1 MYLTQGLHRALQRK
15 PESIATV
22 CGGRCHTVKE
32 FGTRVAKLGGALQ
45 RLGVRDGARV
55 GVLAQNADRYYEV
68 FLGVFWA
75 GGSVNPVNI
84 RWSPAEIAYSLDD
97 CDTQIL
103 IVDEMFAS
111 MAGDLRAR
119 SKSLR
124 TVIFAGNGETP
135 QDMLCYEAILDA
147 APPVPDVHRAG
158 DDLAAVLYTGGT
170 TGFPKGVMLSQANL
184 YANALNLIAER
195 CVSEDS
201 VVLIATPMF
210 HVAGVNLTLG
220 VALAGGRHVFISAYS
235 PEAVLEAIARERV
248 TLVFL
253 VPTMIQMLLD
263 HPGAGGYDLSSLKCV
278 MYGAS
283 PISEALLERAMAALP
298 GIEFAQAY
306 GMTELASVATVLQP
320 YYHSAE
326 GRAAGKLRSA
336 GRATFFTEVRIVDR
350 EGNVVPRG
358 TVGEIAVRGP
368 GVMLG
373 YWNKPAETA
382 SAVRGGWM
390 HTGDGGYMDGEGF
403 VFVVDRMKD
412 MIVTG
417 GENVYSAEVENALAR
432 HPAVAL
438 CAVIGIPDDKWGE
451 RVHAVVVLQPG
462 ARVNEEDLRA
472 HCREFIAGYKCPR
485 SVEFRSEMPLSAAG
499 KLLKYKLREPFWR
512 GRNRAVG

>member
-1 MYLTQGLHRALQRK
+1 MYLTQGLHRMLQRK

-22 CGGRCHTVKE
+22 CGGRRHTVKE
-32 FGTRVAKLGGALQ
+32 LGARVAKLGGALQ

-103 IVDEMFAS
+103 IVDEMFAGL
-111 MAGDLRAR
+111 ANDLRAR
-119 SKSLR
+119 SRSLR
-124 TVIFAGNGETP
+124 TVIFAGDGEAP
-135 QDMLCYEAILDA
+135 RDMLCYEAILDA
-147 APPVPDVHRAG
+147 APPIADAHRAG

-195 CVSEDS
+195 CASEDS
-201 VVLIATPMF
+201 VVLVATPMF

-220 VALAGGRHVFISAYS
+220 VALAGGRHVFIPAYS

-263 HPGAGGYDLSSLKCV
+263 HPGAGEYDLSSLKCV

-320 YYHSAE
+320 YYHSA

-350 EGNVVPRG
+350 EGHEVPRG

-382 SAVRGGWM
+382 SAVRCGWM
-390 HTGDGGYMDGEGF
+390 HTGDGGYMDAEGF

-417 GENVYSAEVENALAR
+417 GENVYSAEVENALAS

-438 CAVIGIPDDKWGE
+438 CAVIGVPDDKWGE
-451 RVHAVVVLQPG
+451 RVHAVVLLRPG
-462 ARVNEEDLRA
+462 ARAGEEELRA
-472 HCREFIAGYKCPR
+472 HCKGLIAGYKAPR
-485 SVEFRSEMPLSAAG
+485 TVELRDALPISGAG
-499 KLLKYKLREPFWR
+499 KILKRELRAEHWPR
-512 GRNRAVG
+512 GERGVS